1 MPTIP
6 THAVAGAL
14 AIASTLL
21 LAASTPCAEEGP
33 VWFWLAG
40 CGGPDM
46 AIEVRLDGKLLHRS
60 VVPICRA
67 GREDAAAQ
75 GQSSGRIEVKFTA
88 PRAIVWEGYRDG
100 PDRTKTGQDLT
111 LDIWQAGA
119 DPEDLLLGVDV
130 MDQKAI
136 HANTIHIAHPN
147 KRDRSEIA
155 SGLEVITYRA
165 EKNPG

>member
-1 MPTIP
+1 MTAC
-6 THAVAGAL
+6 AV
-14 AIASTLL
+14 IASTLL
-21 LAASTPCAEEGP
+21 LAASALHAEEGP
-33 VWFWLAG
+33 VWFWLSG

-46 AIEVRLDGKLLHRS
+46 AIEVRLDGKLLHKS

-67 GREDAAAQ
+67 VREDAAAQ
-75 GQSSGRIEVKFTA
+75 GQSSGRIEVRFTA

-100 PDRTKTGQDLT
+100 PDRTKAGQELT

-130 MDQKAI
+130 MDGKAI
-136 HANTIHIAHPN
+136 HMNTLHIAHPF

-155 SGLEVITYRA
+155 SGLEVVTYRP
-165 EKNPG
+165 EPNPG